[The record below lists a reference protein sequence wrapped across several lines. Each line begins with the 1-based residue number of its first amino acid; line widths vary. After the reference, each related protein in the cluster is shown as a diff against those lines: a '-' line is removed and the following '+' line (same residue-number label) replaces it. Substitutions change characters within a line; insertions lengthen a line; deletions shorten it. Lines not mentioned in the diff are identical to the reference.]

1 MATRTQPRTLASRY
15 MDLLAE
21 EGYRPQ
27 VASDEEGPTVINFKS
42 EGEAFLLFVEERDPT
57 FFHLGSGYELGD
69 VDLAAAVSRANDLN
83 EELKGVKLT
92 VWAPDR
98 SVRIHV
104 EAFLDEPP
112 VSTGVLE
119 RGVGAIRNA
128 ARKFFE
134 PARAPDHLDA

>member
-1 MATRTQPRTLASRY
+1 MATSTQPRTLASRY
-15 MDLLAE
+15 QDLLAE

-27 VASDEEGPTVINFKS
+27 VASDEDGPTIINFKS
-42 EGEAFLLFVEERDPT
+42 EGEAFLLFVEDRDPN
-57 FFHLGSGYELGD
+57 FLHLGSGYELGD

-98 SVRIHV
+98 SVRIHI
-104 EAFLDEPP
+104 ESFLDQPP
-112 VSTGVLE
+112 ASIAVLE

-134 PARAPDHLDA
+134 AARAPDQLDA